1 MQKYK
6 QGDLCVIDSKTS
18 HNNGKL
24 VEVIGYTKGKYED
37 ILQVQSRKCKF
48 FIKESSLVTASK
60 YDVIRNMKDKQL
72 RKLLRSR

>member
-6 QGDLCVIDSKTS
+6 HGDLCVVDSKTS
-18 HNNGKL
+18 NNNGKL
-24 VEVIGYTKGKYED
+24 VEILGYTKGKRDD

-48 FIKESSLVTASK
+48 FIKESSLVAASK

-72 RKLLRSR
+72 KKLLASR